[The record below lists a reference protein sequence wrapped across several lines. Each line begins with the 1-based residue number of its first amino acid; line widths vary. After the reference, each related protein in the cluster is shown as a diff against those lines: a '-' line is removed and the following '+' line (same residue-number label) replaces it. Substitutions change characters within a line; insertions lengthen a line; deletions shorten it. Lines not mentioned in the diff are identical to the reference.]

1 MHFKAETVEQ
11 FKVLR
16 FIEEIFD
23 ITCISVKL
31 KDRYSVEVIDM
42 VGGSICFVYKDGEI
56 IELYPCG
63 N

>member
-11 FKVLR
+11 FKVLM

-42 VGGSICFVYKDGEI
+42 AGDSICFVYKDGEI
-56 IELYPCG
+56 IELYPCV